1 MVKVRFHAY
10 SNGIKEVKMIQRAF
24 TIVEILVVVAVI
36 ATLVAILLV
45 SVQGSTDAAK
55 SIRTAANLKQIG
67 SWMQLWSGGNGDY
80 ILPSQFDFVDEAAA
94 GKAVSARLSPSSQDD
109 NPHDDIVR
117 GQYQGTWSDLLWVDN
132 NLHTAYGLGV
142 GLDGSGMDDNM
153 ILKWQFDSPDNG
165 IFDELSAF
173 EHPFRSALENTRG
186 PEKGISGYFAANDF
200 FDSRSDND
208 IGDEDS
214 TSRVDKYYTYAMI
227 SSPAQSVYLIDSM
240 AGETI
245 SDGPEPWV
253 YDFDIDS
260 EGQMIAPDAVT
271 YGEVDYRNGG
281 ESNILLLDGA
291 VTAVTPFAERGPQTE
306 GSTDTSLFGKGF
318 RVHQLT
324 KRRPTK

>member
-1 MVKVRFHAY
+1 
-10 SNGIKEVKMIQRAF
+10 MIRRAF

-80 ILPSQFDFVDEAAA
+80 ILPSQFDYVDEAAA
-94 GKAVSARLSPSSQDD
+94 GKAISVRMSPSSQDD
-109 NPHDDIVR
+109 NPHDNITR

-132 NLHTAYGLGV
+132 TLHTAYGLGV
-142 GLDGSGMDDNM
+142 DLDGSGMDDSE
-153 ILKWQFDSPDNG
+153 ILKWQFDSPDND
-165 IFDELSAF
+165 IFDEISAF

-186 PEKGISGYFAANDF
+186 PEKGVSGYFAANDF

-208 IGDEDS
+208 IGAGNS
-214 TSRVDKYYTYAMI
+214 TSKVDKYYTYAMI

-253 YDFDIDS
+253 YDFDIDN

-291 VTAVTPFAERGPQTE
+291 VAAVKPFAERGPQVG
-306 GSTDTSLFGKGF
+306 GSTDTSLFGRGY

-324 KRRPTK
+324 KRRPTE

>member
-10 SNGIKEVKMIQRAF
+10 SNGIKEVKMIRRAF

-132 NLHTAYGLGV
+132 NLHIAYGLGV

-153 ILKWQFDSPDNG
+153 ILKWQFDSPDND

-208 IGDEDS
+208 IGEEDS

-227 SSPAQSVYLIDSM
+227 SSPAQSIYLIDSM

-291 VTAVTPFAERGPQTE
+291 VAAVTPFAERGPQTE
-306 GSTDTSLFGKGF
+306 GSTDTSLFGKGY

-324 KRRPTK
+324 KRRPTE